1 MTWAGNLPDPYNIG
15 GDNRIRMCHPLLS
28 RPGNCLVMTF
38 CLAFLTYSW
47 AAGAPSDK
55 LDEDG
60 ARFELIG
67 STTFRWMSIIKVYDA
82 RLHLGAGEPP
92 TKVFADIPVRLQL
105 TYHRG
110 FTAAEIVQGG
120 DTLLARNVKVETLAA
135 LRERLE
141 LINRAYRD
149 VREGDSYTL
158 TYAPGKGT
166 TLRLNGSP
174 LVTIPGQD
182 FAAAYFRI
190 WLGDDPISESMRDAL
205 LGR

>member
-1 MTWAGNLPDPYNIG
+1 MSRVTS
-15 GDNRIRMCHPLLS
+15 RHTLL
-28 RPGNCLVMTF
+28 RCLFKSLTLAL
-38 CLAFLTYSW
+38 CLAVLTTAS
-47 AAGAPSDK
+47 ASQATSDQ
-55 LDEDG
+55 LTEDG
-60 ARFELIG
+60 ARFEMVG
-67 STTFRWMSIIKVYDA
+67 ATTFRWMSVIKVYDA
-82 RLHLGAGEPP
+82 RLHLGAGEPSS
-92 TKVFADIPVRLQL
+92 KVFADIPVRLQL

-110 FTAAEIVQGG
+110 FTAVEIIKGG
-120 DTLLARNVKVETLAA
+120 DALLARNVKADTLAP

-158 TYAPGKGT
+158 TYVPGKGT

-174 LVTIPGQD
+174 LVTVPGHD

-190 WLGDDPISESMRDAL
+190 WLGDDPISKSMRDTL

>member
-1 MTWAGNLPDPYNIG
+1 MFVCTSHRSFFTDLLGSLALVLCVVISPDARAIQGNPDE
-15 GDNRIRMCHPLLS
+15 LS
-28 RPGNCLVMTF
+28 
-38 CLAFLTYSW
+38 
-47 AAGAPSDK
+47 
-55 LDEDG
+55 EDG
-60 ARFELIG
+60 ARFVLVG
-67 STTFRWMSIIKVYDA
+67 ATTFRWMSVIKVYDA
-82 RLHLGAGEPP
+82 RLHLGAGEPSS
-92 TKVFADIPVRLQL
+92 KVFADIPVRLQL

-110 FTAAEIVQGG
+110 FTAAEIIKGG
-120 DTLLARNVKVETLAA
+120 DTLLARNVKAETLVS

-158 TYAPGKGT
+158 TYVPGKGT

-174 LVTIPGQD
+174 LVTVPGHD

-190 WLGDDPISESMRDAL
+190 WLGDDPISKSMRDTL

>member
-1 MTWAGNLPDPYNIG
+1 MFVCTSHRSFFTNLLG
-15 GDNRIRMCHPLLS
+15 SLALVL
-28 RPGNCLVMTF
+28 CLVIWPNARAIQGNPDV
-38 CLAFLTYSW
+38 LS
-47 AAGAPSDK
+47 
-55 LDEDG
+55 EDG

-67 STTFRWMSIIKVYDA
+67 TTTFRWMSVIKVYDA

-105 TYHRG
+105 TYHLG
-110 FTAAEIVQGG
+110 FTAAEIIKGG
-120 DTLLARNVKVETLAA
+120 DTLLARNVKAETLAS
-135 LRERLE
+135 LRDRLE

-149 VREGDSYTL
+149 VREGDRYAL
-158 TYAPGKGT
+158 TYVPGKGT

-174 LVTIPGQD
+174 LVTIPGHD

>member
-1 MTWAGNLPDPYNIG
+1 MFVCTSHRSFFTDLLGSLALVLCVVISPDARAIQGNPDE
-15 GDNRIRMCHPLLS
+15 LS
-28 RPGNCLVMTF
+28 
-38 CLAFLTYSW
+38 
-47 AAGAPSDK
+47 
-55 LDEDG
+55 EDG
-60 ARFELIG
+60 ARFVLFG
-67 STTFRWMSIIKVYDA
+67 ATTFRWMSVIKVYDA
-82 RLHLGAGEPP
+82 HLHLGAGEPSS
-92 TKVFADIPVRLQL
+92 KVFADIPVRLQL

-110 FTAAEIVQGG
+110 FTAAEIIKGG
-120 DTLLARNVKVETLAA
+120 DTLLARNVKAETLVS

-158 TYAPGKGT
+158 TYVPGKGT

-174 LVTIPGQD
+174 LVTVPGHD

-190 WLGDDPISESMRDAL
+190 WLGDDPISKSMRDTL

>member
-1 MTWAGNLPDPYNIG
+1 M
-15 GDNRIRMCHPLLS
+15 
-28 RPGNCLVMTF
+28 RPGIPLHSSSGLLGSLLAMVCLFAATATRAVPAAPET
-38 CLAFLTYSW
+38 LT
-47 AAGAPSDK
+47 
-55 LDEDG
+55 EDG
-60 ARFELIG
+60 ARFDLIG
-67 STTFRWMSIIKVYDA
+67 STTFRWMSVIKVYDA
-82 RLHLGAGEPP
+82 RLHLGAGESPK
-92 TKVFADIPVRLQL
+92 KVFADIPVRLQL

-120 DTLLARNVKVETLAA
+120 DALLARNVKAETLVT
-135 LRERLE
+135 LRDRLE

-158 TYAPGKGT
+158 TYVPGKGT

-174 LVTIPGQD
+174 LVTIPGHD

-190 WLGDDPISESMRDAL
+190 WLGDDPISASMRDAL

>member
-1 MTWAGNLPDPYNIG
+1 MFVCTSHRSFFTNLL
-15 GDNRIRMCHPLLS
+15 RSLALVL
-28 RPGNCLVMTF
+28 CLVISPN
-38 CLAFLTYSW
+38 ARAIQGNPDELT
-47 AAGAPSDK
+47 
-55 LDEDG
+55 EDG

-67 STTFRWMSIIKVYDA
+67 TTTFRWMSVIKVYDA

-110 FTAAEIVQGG
+110 FTAAEIIKGG
-120 DTLLARNVKVETLAA
+120 DTLLARNVKAETLTA

-149 VREGDSYTL
+149 VREGDRYTL

-174 LVTIPGQD
+174 LVTIPGHD

>member
-1 MTWAGNLPDPYNIG
+1 MFRVAS
-15 GDNRIRMCHPLLS
+15 RHPSLQGLIKS
-28 RPGNCLVMTF
+28 FVLMVCLT
-38 CLAFLTYSW
+38 ANANANATPAHTGQLT
-47 AAGAPSDK
+47 
-55 LDEDG
+55 EDG

-67 STTFRWMSIIKVYDA
+67 STTFRWMSVIKVYDA
-82 RLHLGAGEPP
+82 RLHLGAGQPP
-92 TKVFADIPVRLQL
+92 TKVLADIPVRLQL

-120 DTLLARNVKVETLAA
+120 DTLLARNVKAETLAA

-158 TYAPGKGT
+158 TYVPGKGT

-174 LVTIPGQD
+174 LVTIAGQD

>member
-1 MTWAGNLPDPYNIG
+1 MSYFAS
-15 GDNRIRMCHPLLS
+15 RRPLL
-28 RPGNCLVMTF
+28 RGLIKTF
-38 CLAFLTYSW
+38 ALILCLAAIPNASATP
-47 AAGAPSDK
+47 APSGQ
-55 LDEDG
+55 LTEDDV
-60 ARFELIG
+60 RFELVG
-67 STTFRWMSIIKVYDA
+67 ATTFRWMSIIKVYDA

-92 TKVFADIPVRLQL
+92 TKVFADIPIRLQL

-110 FTAAEIVQGG
+110 FTAAEIIKGG
-120 DTLLARNVKVETLAA
+120 DTLLARNVKAETLAA

-158 TYAPGKGT
+158 TYVPGKGT

-174 LVTIPGQD
+174 LVTIAGQD

>member
-1 MTWAGNLPDPYNIG
+1 MSCVTL
-15 GDNRIRMCHPLLS
+15 RHTLLRGLFKS
-28 RPGNCLVMTF
+28 LAVLICLE
-38 CLAFLTYSW
+38 S
-47 AAGAPSDK
+47 APTVSASPEA
-55 LDEDG
+55 LDQLNEDG
-60 ARFELIG
+60 ARFDLVG
-67 STTFRWMSIIKVYDA
+67 ATTFRWMSVIKVYDA
-82 RLHLGAGEPP
+82 RLHLGAGDPP
-92 TKVFADIPVRLQL
+92 ARVFADIPVRLQL

-110 FTAAEIVQGG
+110 FTAAEIIKGG
-120 DTLLARNVKVETLAA
+120 DTLLARNVKADSLAA
-135 LRERLE
+135 LRERLA

-158 TYAPGKGT
+158 TYVPGKGT

-174 LVTIPGQD
+174 LVTIPGHD